1 MKKIKIE
8 IRLDKDT
15 KDRFKKKTSQN
26 GLTMSEEILNM
37 INASLTNEIYE
48 NKISYLNKKE
58 IYAKFSH
65 IFNILS
71 YIDGEQKNVLLK
83 ELRDLEC
90 LL

>member
-1 MKKIKIE
+1 
-8 IRLDKDT
+8 
-15 KDRFKKKTSQN
+15 
-26 GLTMSEEILNM
+26 M

-58 IYAKFSH
+58 IYTKFSH